1 MGEFFAS
8 HYGKSCSFVLPYKEV
23 ERAEEAIS
31 RITGHSSPP
40 MNSMTANATLT
51 EKDGSADLNG
61 SRSLASTDIV

>member
-1 MGEFFAS
+1 M
-8 HYGKSCSFVLPYKEV
+8 

-40 MNSMTANATLT
+40 TKSMTAKATLT

-61 SRSLASTDIV
+61 SNSLASTDLVNGDE